1 MEFDSDDLRRKAIEG
16 INRNLNVSTPRYRLK
31 QGAQRSEATREQLG
45 EDDVRY
51 DFVSTYEEL
60 MDKVMV

>member
-1 MEFDSDDLRRKAIEG
+1 MKHIFFVAETKGSLRSLNLKGVEKAKINCARK
-16 INRNLNVSTPRYRLK
+16 LF
-31 QGAQRSEATREQLG
+31 EQLG
-45 EDDVRY
+45 EDDVCY